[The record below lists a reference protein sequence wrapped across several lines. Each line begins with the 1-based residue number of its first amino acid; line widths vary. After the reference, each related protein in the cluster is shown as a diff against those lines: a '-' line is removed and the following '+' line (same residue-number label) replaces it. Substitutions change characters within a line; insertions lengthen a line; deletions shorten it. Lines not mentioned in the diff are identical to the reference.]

1 LYLRGVVEGGRE
13 RGRGKE
19 KEDEGG
25 RWSGGVGWKEG
36 LRGIEEE
43 MGRRRT
49 DAFLLGK
56 RHHVSQKKKQS
67 ICIAKTAQRHELRR
81 DSALQT

>member
-1 LYLRGVVEGGRE
+1 MLYLRGVVEGGRE

-56 RHHVSQKKKQS
+56 RHHVSQKKKTTNLHSQNG
-67 ICIAKTAQRHELRR
+67 TAARAAPR
-81 DSALQT
+81 